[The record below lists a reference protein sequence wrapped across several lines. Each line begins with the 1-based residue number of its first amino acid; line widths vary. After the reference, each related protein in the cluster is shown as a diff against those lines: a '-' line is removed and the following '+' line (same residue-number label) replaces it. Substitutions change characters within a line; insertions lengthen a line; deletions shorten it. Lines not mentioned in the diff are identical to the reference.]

1 MKQKVANTQAL
12 AARVRRLRRAG
23 TLPGGPAD
31 LSAQSRK
38 LLRTLG
44 RGRARQLEPLLA
56 VCKQLG
62 LELTPIQPAPKRSA
76 SPLVQP
82 PLVQVVPPMSPQ
94 LFVEVKP
101 PAQPQVQFQ
110 PQPLPLPL
118 PLPAVK
124 VDAAPVAATAY
135 NPPGLPLIMVV
146 DDSLTVR
153 RVAERLLKRAGY
165 QVVLATDGVDALRQL
180 QNVRPSLLLVDIE
193 MPLMDG
199 FTLTRT
205 LRGQPRY
212 QDLPIIIVTSRTGDE
227 DRNKSFDLGA
237 DDFVTKPFQDEALL
251 RRLAGLLQRQ
261 SAQSL
266 AVPA

>member
-1 MKQKVANTQAL
+1 MKPKVASTQAL
-12 AARVRRLRRAG
+12 AAHVRRLRRAG
-23 TLPGGPAD
+23 TLPGRTAG
-31 LSAQSRK
+31 LSAPSRK
-38 LLRTLG
+38 LLQMLG
-44 RGRARQLEPLLA
+44 YGQARQLAPLLE
-56 VCKQLG
+56 VCKQFG
-62 LELTPIQPAPKRSA
+62 LTLTPVQPNRRPKA
-76 SPLVQP
+76 SPPVQP
-82 PLVQVVPPMSPQ
+82 PLVQVMPPMSPPSFIEARPQ
-94 LFVEVKP
+94 AELQPKP
-101 PAQPQVQFQ
+101 QSQPQ
-110 PQPLPLPL
+110 PL

-124 VDAAPVAATAY
+124 VDAAPVAAPY
-135 NPPGLPLIMVV
+135 NAPGLPLIMVV

-180 QNVRPSLLLVDIE
+180 QNVRPSLMLVDIE

-212 QDLPIIIVTSRTGDE
+212 HGLPIIIVTSRTGDE
-227 DRNKSFDLGA
+227 DRNRAFDLGA